1 MTPAWCSKMTPLHFA
16 AREGLKDAVAAL
28 IKARANVDAVDNV
41 AQTPLHI
48 AADHDFPQPRR
59 VSAPVGF
66 RQCQCFVQ
74 RLRPIAKADAV
85 LAGLGRT
92 GEAIAVLSGA
102 TTPELLNDLGAI
114 LLKDGRRSEAIAA
127 FTRASR
133 IEAASR
139 AAILAG
145 NWDWVIENADE
156 PLSEA
161 SSVLRSAA
169 SPGAGFLIRPS
180 NGPCPFGRPPHRHK
194 RSWVEMRSMRDGSPS
209 GSPHV
214 QPVRP

>member
-1 MTPAWCSKMTPLHFA
+1 MT
-16 AREGLKDAVAAL
+16 
-28 IKARANVDAVDNV
+28 N
-41 AQTPLHI
+41 
-48 AADHDFPQPRR
+48 
-59 VSAPVGF
+59 
-66 RQCQCFVQ
+66 RQLFQVEFW
-74 RLRPIAKADAV
+74 
-85 LAGLGRT
+85 
-92 GEAIAVLSGA
+92 
-102 TTPELLNDLGAI
+102 DLGAI

-169 SPGAGFLIRPS
+169 SPGAGTDAEPAGNLGLLERSEALRRQAEVLLERTGVPET
-180 NGPCPFGRPPHRHK
+180 PPAFTN
-194 RSWVEMRSMRDGSPS
+194 
-209 GSPHV
+209 
-214 QPVRP
+214 